1 MGGQVMEH
9 QAGNQAIARGN
20 RAKLREFEEK
30 NKLYNRDVMFNNA
43 QWRNDVQIQE
53 IEQDQIYQAMVDQ
66 WTQQDQ
72 KLDSLFAKGDHKI
85 EKELIKMYENDYA
98 GTQTGKTAGRLALN
112 NARKYGQAKSEILH
126 ELSMAKDEAK
136 VSKDVSLAQAKS
148 KSWKTY
154 DNIKDA
160 PIHGPTPLTPW
171 LEPPKS
177 SAGLL
182 LGLAGTGI
190 DAWKS
195 HKDG

>member
-1 MGGQVMEH
+1 MEH
-9 QAGNQAIARGN
+9 QAGNQAIARKN
-20 RAKLREFEEK
+20 RASLREFDEK
-30 NKLYNRDVMFNNA
+30 NRQYELDVMFDNA
-43 QWRNDVQIQE
+43 QWKNEVQIQE

-72 KLDSLFAKGDHKI
+72 KLDSLFAKGHHKI
-85 EKELIKMYENDYA
+85 EKELIQMYENDYA

-112 NARKYGQAKSEILH
+112 TARKYGQAKSEILH
-126 ELSMAKDEAK
+126 DLSMAKDEAK

-160 PIHGPTPLTPW
+160 PIHGSTPLAPW

-190 DAWKS
+190 DAYKEWK
-195 HKDG
+195 G